1 MKINPKQLERAMKQM
16 GMKMSNIEAEEVVI
30 KTSEKDIVISNPQVS
45 KVNMM
50 GQETFQITG
59 DISEKPHEEI
69 SDEDVEMVADQAGAS
84 KEDARSMLEE
94 TNDIA
99 EAIMRLKKE

>member
-16 GMKMSNIEAEEVVI
+16 GMQMSNIEAEEVVI
-30 KTSEKDIVISNPQVS
+30 KATDKEIVISNPQVS

-59 DISEKPHEEI
+59 DVSERPREEV
-69 SDEDVEMVADQAGAS
+69 SEEDVDMVADQAGVSREEAKS
-84 KEDARSMLEE
+84 VLEE
-94 TNDIA
+94 TSDIA
-99 EAIMRLKKE
+99 EAIMKLKKK

>member
-16 GMKMSNIEAEEVVI
+16 GMHMTHIDAEEVII
-30 KTSEKDIVISNPQVS
+30 KTSDGEIVITDPEVS

-59 DISEKPHEEI
+59 NITEKEKEGF
-69 SDEDVEMVADQAGAS
+69 SDDDVEMVMDQTGAS
-84 KEDARSMLEE
+84 EEDVRGMLKK
-94 TNDIA
+94 TNDLA
-99 EAIMRLKKE
+99 ETILNLKKD